1 METQSYPLEP
11 ELEKG
16 SHCQKS
22 IASAEGEIVLLIQE
36 MLVVMAP
43 EGGASDKKPGA
54 PTQTGAL
61 EMGKLLHHRSTLD
74 LVSPLNHS

>member
-16 SHCQKS
+16 SHCQNG
-22 IASAEGEIVLLIQE
+22 IASAEGDYSATIQV
-36 MLVVMAP
+36 MRVVVAP
-43 EGGASDKKPGA
+43 EEGTSDEKPGA
-54 PTQTGAL
+54 PTQTAAL
-61 EMGKLLHHRSTLD
+61 DMGKLLHHRSTLD

>member
-16 SHCQKS
+16 SHRQNA
-22 IASAEGEIVLLIQE
+22 IASAGDYSATIQV
-36 MLVVMAP
+36 MLLVVAP
-43 EGGASDKKPGA
+43 EGGASDEKPGT

-61 EMGKLLHHRSTLD
+61 GMGKLLHHTSTLD